1 LTTAPAPVGSRFIA
15 AYAFACAGLWVALLA
30 PAMITVAVRVQ
41 SIAPADSARSV
52 SAVLASGALVA
63 LLANPIFGA
72 LSDRTRSRFG
82 RRRPWL
88 IAGML
93 GGTAALALI
102 AIASTVP
109 MILLG
114 WCLAQLA
121 FNATLAPLMA
131 ILPDR
136 VPIAQR
142 GTVSG
147 VLAMCMPI
155 GQIAGTFLVEQLA
168 GNTLL
173 AFLGPA
179 AVGLVAVSVF
189 AFIAPDAPAPLAAR
203 AAAAPPEHLGW
214 RLLQQ
219 RRDFAWAWLSR
230 VFFVTGG
237 SFLFAYQPIYLVNS
251 LAVEARAV
259 PRLIFQS
266 TLVHAGMVAL
276 WSVMAGRLSD
286 FTGKRRIL
294 VMGGALLEA
303 LGLWLVATADSYAAF
318 LVAIAIAGAG
328 HGIYD
333 GIDLALVT
341 ELLPDR
347 ARRAAQDL
355 GILNIT
361 NALPQVIA
369 PASGPLVLAIAA
381 GNDAV
386 LFAAAASAA
395 LLAALLLLPLRHVR

>member
-1 LTTAPAPVGSRFIA
+1 MVT
-15 AYAFACAGLWVALLA
+15 VAL
-30 PAMITVAVRVQ
+30 RVQ
-41 SIAPADSARSV
+41 AIAPTDAANSISV
-52 SAVLASGALVA
+52 VLGSGALVA

-88 IAGML
+88 IAGMI
-93 GGTAALALI
+93 GGSAALALV
-102 AIASTVP
+102 ATADTVP
-109 MILLG
+109 LVLLG

-121 FNATLAPLMA
+121 FNAALAALMA

-147 VLAMCMPI
+147 MLAMCMPV
-155 GQIAGTFLVEQLA
+155 GQIAGTFLVQQLA
-168 GNTLL
+168 GNALL

-179 AVGLVAVSVF
+179 AVGLVGVCLFAVVTSDD
-189 AFIAPDAPAPLAAR
+189 PAPAAPR
-203 AAAAPPEHLGW
+203 AAEPPLEHVGW

-230 VFFVTGG
+230 VFFVTGT

-251 LAVEARAV
+251 LQVDVRAV

-266 TLVHAGMVAL
+266 TLVHAGIVAL
-276 WSVMAGRLSD
+276 SSVAAGRLSD
-286 FTGKRRIL
+286 FTGKRRVL
-294 VMGGALLEA
+294 VMGGAILQG
-303 LGLWLVATADSYAAF
+303 LGLWLVATADSYSAF
-318 LVAIAIAGAG
+318 LLAVGITGAG

-341 ELLPDR
+341 ELLPNP
-347 ARRAAQDL
+347 ARAAAKDL

-369 PASGPLVLAIAA
+369 PAIGPVILALAG

-386 LFAAAASAA
+386 LFAAAGSAA
-395 LLAALLLLPLRHVR
+395 LLGGVLLLPLRHVR

>member
-1 LTTAPAPVGSRFIA
+1 
-15 AYAFACAGLWVALLA
+15 
-30 PAMITVAVRVQ
+30 MITVAVRVQ
-41 SIAPADSARSV
+41 SIAPANSANAV
-52 SAVLASGALVA
+52 SLVLGSGALVA

-88 IAGML
+88 IVGMIA
-93 GGTAALALI
+93 GTAALALI
-102 AIASTVP
+102 ALAYTIP
-109 MILLG
+109 LILLG

-121 FNATLAPLMA
+121 FNAALAALMA
-131 ILPDR
+131 VLPDS
-136 VPIAQR
+136 VPMAQR

-155 GQIAGTFLVEQLA
+155 GQIAGTFLVQQLA

-179 AVGLVAVSVF
+179 AVGLAGVF
-189 AFIAPDAPAPLAAR
+189 LFALVMSDAPAEGTLR
-203 AAAAPPEHLGW
+203 ETAAPTEHLGW

-219 RRDFAWAWLSR
+219 RRDFTWAWLSR
-230 VFFVTGG
+230 VFFVTGT
-237 SFLFAYQPIYLVNS
+237 SFLFAYQPIFLVNS
-251 LAVEARAV
+251 LGVSVGEV
-259 PRLIFQS
+259 PRLTFQS
-266 TLVHAGMVAL
+266 TLVHAGTVAL
-276 WSVMAGRLSD
+276 SSILAGRLSD
-286 FTGKRRIL
+286 FTGRRRAW
-294 VMGGALLEA
+294 VMSGALLQG
-303 LGLWLVATADSYAAF
+303 LGLWLIATADSYSAF
-318 LVAIAIAGAG
+318 LAAVAITGAG

-347 ARRAAQDL
+347 ARSAAQDL

-369 PASGPLVLAIAA
+369 PAVGPVFLVLAG

-386 LFAAAASAA
+386 LFAAAAGSA
-395 LLAALLLLPLRHVR
+395 LLAAVLLLPLRHVR

>member
-1 LTTAPAPVGSRFIA
+1 LSGTSVPVGIRFIA
-15 AYAFACAGLWVALLA
+15 AYAFAVAGLWVALLA
-30 PAMITVAVRVQ
+30 PAMITVAVRIQ
-41 SIAPADSARSV
+41 SLAPADSANSI
-52 SAVLASGALVA
+52 SLVLGSGALVA

-88 IAGML
+88 MAGMI

-102 AIASTVP
+102 AIAHTIA

-121 FNATLAPLMA
+121 FNAALAALMA

-136 VPIAQR
+136 VPMAQR

-155 GQIAGTFLVEQLA
+155 GQIAGTFLVQQLA
-168 GNTLL
+168 GNPLL

-179 AVGLVAVSVF
+179 TVGLVGVLLF
-189 AFIAPDAPAPLAAR
+189 ALVMPDPPAPSALR
-203 AAAAPPEHLGW
+203 MTAAPMEHLGW
-214 RLLQQ
+214 RLLQGH
-219 RRDFAWAWLSR
+219 RDFAWAWLSR
-230 VFFVTGG
+230 VFFVTGT
-237 SFLFAYQPIYLVNS
+237 SFLFAYQPIYLVNT
-251 LAVEARAV
+251 LGVDARTV

-266 TLVHAGMVAL
+266 TLVHAGMVAF
-276 WSVMAGRLSD
+276 WSVAAGRLSD
-286 FTGKRRIL
+286 FAGKRRVL
-294 VMGGALLEA
+294 VMSGALLQGF
-303 LGLWLVATADSYAAF
+303 GLWLVATADSYATF
-318 LVAIAIAGAG
+318 LVAVAIAGVG

-341 ELLPDR
+341 DLLPDR
-347 ARRAAQDL
+347 ARSAAQDL

-369 PASGPLVLAIAA
+369 PAVGPAILAIAG

-386 LFAAAASAA
+386 LFAAAGSAG
-395 LLAALLLLPLRHVR
+395 LLAVVLLLPLRHAR

>member
-1 LTTAPAPVGSRFIA
+1 MSTTPVPVGLRFVA
-15 AYAFACAGLWVALLA
+15 AYAFACVGLWVALLA
-30 PAMITVAVRVQ
+30 PAMVTVALRIQ
-41 SIAPADSARSV
+41 ALAPADSANSI
-52 SAVLASGALVA
+52 SAVLGSGALVA
-63 LLANPIFGA
+63 LIANPIFGA

-88 IAGML
+88 IAGMI
-93 GGTAALALI
+93 GGSMALALI
-102 AIASTVP
+102 AIADTIP
-109 MILLG
+109 TILLG

-147 VLAMCMPI
+147 VLAMCMPL
-155 GQIAGTFLVEQLA
+155 GQIAGTFLVQQLA
-168 GNTLL
+168 GNPLL

-179 AVGLVAVSVF
+179 AVGLIGVLLF
-189 AFIAPDAPAPLAAR
+189 AFVLPDDPAL
-203 AAAAPPEHLGW
+203 PEPRVSATPVADLGW
-214 RLLQQ
+214 HLLQQ

-230 VFFVTGG
+230 VFFVTGT

-251 LAVEARAV
+251 LAVAAHAV
-259 PRLIFQS
+259 PRLIFQA
-266 TLVHAGMVAL
+266 TLVHAGMVAV
-276 WSVMAGRLSD
+276 WSVTAGRLSD

-294 VMGGALLEA
+294 VMSGALLQA
-303 LGLWLVATADSYAAF
+303 LGLWLVATADSYSAF
-318 LVAIAIAGAG
+318 LAAVALAGAG

-347 ARRAAQDL
+347 ARSAAKDL

-361 NALPQVIA
+361 NTLPQVIA
-369 PASGPLVLAIAA
+369 PALGPVVLAAA
-381 GNDAV
+381 GGNDAV
-386 LFAAAASAA
+386 LFAAAGGAA
-395 LLAALLLLPLRHVR
+395 LLAGVLLLPLRHVR